1 MTTTKITAVVI
12 LWFLWTNRNAI
23 REEGRG
29 RNAADL
35 ARGIKSYCLELN
47 KNKAVANAQNSLHDV
62 KWRRPPDGILKLN
75 CDASF
80 RAEEKAKSWDFIIRD
95 HDGDVVLTGR
105 GRLNYVLSAFQAEL
119 ISCM

>member
-1 MTTTKITAVVI
+1 VRIV
-12 LWFLWTNRNAI
+12 
-23 REEGRG
+23 
-29 RNAADL
+29 L

-47 KNKAVANAQNSLHDV
+47 KNKAVANVQNSLHDV
-62 KWRRPPDGILKLN
+62 KWRRPPARILKLN

-80 RAEEKAKSWDFIIRD
+80 RAEEKAGSWGFIIRD

-119 ISCM
+119 ISCMQASKRL